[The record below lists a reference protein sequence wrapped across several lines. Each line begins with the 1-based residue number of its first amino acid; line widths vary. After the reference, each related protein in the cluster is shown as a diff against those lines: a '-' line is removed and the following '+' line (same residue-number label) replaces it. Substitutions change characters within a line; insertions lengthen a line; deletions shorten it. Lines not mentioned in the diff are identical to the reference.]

1 MSVTFLTEEDRRE
14 VLARAASLVMDRK
27 SNIQV
32 ETNIYN
38 RCSFKLLFPR

>member
-32 ETNIYN
+32 NANTDKI
-38 RCSFKLLFPR
+38 CS